1 MRAYLF
7 YAFKLRKGGIRSKG
21 EKIKT
26 ETRTSL
32 KVNKKFKED
41 KT

>member
-7 YAFKLRKGGIRSKG
+7 YAFKLRKGGNVVRGKDKDRDKDVSN
-21 EKIKT
+21 
-26 ETRTSL
+26 SL
-32 KVNKKFKED
+32 KKFKED